1 MKLLFYS
8 IVLILT
14 PGLINAQINFNVLE
28 PPSVAGYYDFTWGDD
43 QGMWAWGSPDFNI
56 PGTFVQDTLMFVDDG
71 TPGINEQGNPI
82 AQEACYPLI
91 NDLSG
96 KIAVCWRNVCSFYD
110 KAIHAQDA
118 GAVAVII
125 INRFNELDE
134 IGPPGPEGLD
144 VTIPVTYI
152 MFDDGMAIAD
162 AMQNGP
168 VVVFIG
174 NGSAGIVSQEETD
187 IQIYP
192 NPAQNHFEFNWP
204 ENLGLKDIQLY
215 NTEGKLMR
223 SIEVSSSPQIIDV
236 SMLSNG
242 VYIIS
247 GEGERGTL
255 KKRVVVR
262 H

>member
-1 MKLLFYS
+1 MKYIFTC
-8 IVLILT
+8 IVLFFCQHVAV
-14 PGLINAQINFNVLE
+14 AQINFNVLE
-28 PPSVAGYYDFTWGDD
+28 PSSVAGYYDFTWGDA
-43 QGMWAWGSPDFNI
+43 QGQWAWGSPDFNI
-56 PGTFVQDTLMFVDDG
+56 PDTYVQDTLMFVEDG
-71 TPGINEQGNPI
+71 TPGTNAQGNPI
-82 AQEACYPLI
+82 SQEACYPLI

-134 IGPPGPEGLD
+134 ISPGGPEGLD
-144 VTIPVTYI
+144 ITIPVTYI

-192 NPAQNHFEFNWP
+192 NPAQNQFEFTWP
-204 ENLGLKDIQLY
+204 ENLGLKAIQLY
-215 NTEGKLMR
+215 NAEGKLMR
-223 SIEVSSSPQIIDV
+223 SIAVSNSPQIIDV
-236 SMLSNG
+236 STLSNG
-242 VYIIS
+242 LYILS
-247 GEGERGTL
+247 GEGEKGTL

>member
-1 MKLLFYS
+1 MKLLLYS
-8 IVLILT
+8 LVLILT

-28 PPSVAGYYDFTWGDD
+28 PPSVAGYYDFTWGYPSN
-43 QGMWAWGSPDFNI
+43 GWGSPDFNI
-56 PGTFVQDTLMFVDDG
+56 PDTYVQDTLMFVEDG
-71 TPGINEQGNPI
+71 TPGTNKQGNPVS
-82 AQEACYPLI
+82 QEGCYPLI

-125 INRFNELDE
+125 INRFNEIIE
-134 IGPPGPEGLD
+134 IGGGPDGPNI
-144 VTIPVTYI
+144 TIPVTLI
-152 MFDDGMAIAD
+152 EFDDGMAIAD

-192 NPAQNHFEFNWP
+192 NPAQNQFEFIWP
-204 ENLGLKDIQLY
+204 ENFGLKDIQLY
-215 NTEGKLMR
+215 NAEGKLMR

-242 VYIIS
+242 VYFIS

-255 KKRVVVR
+255 KKRLVVR

>member
-8 IVLILT
+8 LVLILT
-14 PGLINAQINFNVLE
+14 PGLINAQINFNVILRTTYYIF
-28 PPSVAGYYDFTWGDD
+28 SVANGKIYYDFTWGDD

-110 KAIHAQDA
+110 KAIHAQEA

-134 IGPPGPEGLD
+134 ISPGGPEGLD

-174 NGSAGIVSQEETD
+174 NGSAGIVSLEFDVFFGNRYSDLSEHLCSLK
-187 IQIYP
+187 
-192 NPAQNHFEFNWP
+192 NHFEFNWP

-215 NTEGKLMR
+215 NTEGNAYL
-223 SIEVSSSPQIIDV
+223 
-236 SMLSNG
+236 
-242 VYIIS
+242 
-247 GEGERGTL
+247 
-255 KKRVVVR
+255 
-262 H
+262 

>member
-1 MKLLFYS
+1 MKLLLYS
-8 IVLILT
+8 LVLILT

-28 PPSVAGYYDFTWGDD
+28 PPSVAGYYDFTWGYPSN
-43 QGMWAWGSPDFNI
+43 GWGSPDFNI
-56 PGTFVQDTLMFVDDG
+56 PDTYVQDTLMFVEDG
-71 TPGINEQGNPI
+71 TPGTNKQGNPVS
-82 AQEACYPLI
+82 QEGCYPLI

-110 KAIHAQDA
+110 KALNAQNE
-118 GAVAVII
+118 GAEGLII
-125 INRFNELDE
+125 INRFNELFDY
-134 IGPPGPEGLD
+134 GPPSGFGSD
-144 VTIPVTYI
+144 ITIPVTLI
-152 MFDDGMAIAD
+152 QFDDGMAIAD

-192 NPAQNHFEFNWP
+192 NPAQNQFEFIWP
-204 ENLGLKDIQLY
+204 ENFGLKAIQLY
-215 NTEGKLMR
+215 NAEGKLMR
-223 SIEVSSSPQIIDV
+223 SIAVSNSPQIIDV
-236 SMLSNG
+236 STLSNG
-242 VYIIS
+242 VYILS
-247 GEGERGTL
+247 GEGEKGTL